1 MLTSNASDIGAM
13 LAGVRE
19 HHDTL
24 VSALE
29 GEPAAAA
36 SLADSGVLNA
46 LQVSDQRG
54 WGMMTTAAEPA
65 GTSYSGSACPLLS
78 WHDAAGQQA
87 LDKLAADPVTDAP
100 GQLCSW

>member
-1 MLTSNASDIGAM
+1 MSTVRLRLNLGRAMLQGHLERMLTSNATDIGAM

-46 LQVSDQRG
+46 LQVSNPPGSGQPVNNAQVDRTNCSVQG
-54 WGMMTTAAEPA
+54 WFCMPKVF
-65 GTSYSGSACPLLS
+65 L
-78 WHDAAGQQA
+78 
-87 LDKLAADPVTDAP
+87 V
-100 GQLCSW
+100 